1 MQKKSSLVLIVFI
14 FLFSL
19 TFISAVPPFVQEE
32 VFTEGYEIRYPLDG
46 TLKLNLDHT
55 FYFHVYNISNGMPI
69 SNSSTNCVFHLYDS
83 SGEHIL
89 EVPAKHYESEIDN
102 EWEVFVGGNNFSKIG
117 DQSYLIQCNSSSLG
131 GFASVGFG
139 ITLSGLILETS
150 EALIYL
156 ILAFGVLLL
165 FIISFYFMISIEYGN
180 KINESGAV
188 FKISKTKYVK
198 LGLILLTWVLFTW
211 FLNILIGLSNNFVSL
226 TMYYGLFSFIFN
238 VMNRLA
244 LPLGIFILILSFFE
258 IIRDAN
264 IQKAISKFGSSK

>member
-1 MQKKSSLVLIVFI
+1 MLKKGWIVLIMSI
-14 FLFSL
+14 FLIS
-19 TFISAVPPFVQEE
+19 FISAVPPFVQEE

-46 TLKLNLDHT
+46 TLKLNTDHT
-55 FYFHVYNISNGMPI
+55 FYFHVYNISNGVPI

-89 EVPAKHYESEIDN
+89 EVAAEHYESDIDN
-102 EWEVFVGGNNFSKIG
+102 EWEVFVGGNNFSEKG
-117 DQSYLIQCNSSSLG
+117 DQSYLMQCNSSSLG

-150 EALIYL
+150 EAVIYSVL
-156 ILAFGVLLL
+156 SFGVLLL
-165 FIISFYFMISIEYGN
+165 FIISFYFMIAVKYGN
-180 KINESGAV
+180 DTNGKGAV
-188 FKISKTKYVK
+188 IKLTKTKYVK

-211 FLNILIGLSNNFVSL
+211 FLNILIGLSDNFVSL
-226 TMYYGLFSFIFN
+226 TMYYGLFGFIFET
-238 VMNRLA
+238 MNNLA
-244 LPLGIFILILSFFE
+244 LPLGIVIIVICLFE